1 MTSPRR
7 FQATTTLPR
16 IKPQFALWPAMRSV
30 RAPQDAWYLRSGAL
44 IPSAVITMG
53 VLAAFGRLD
62 LAGYTMAGSMCALF
76 AHALPYRRRAITL
89 AGFIALLTLGCGASM
104 AVAAATDNM
113 VIRIIVAALLAAI
126 IKVAHDASSV
136 GMPPAVIPI
145 FLVTALGFV
154 PETWSGLALHVGLI
168 AGAGTVSWLVSMAP
182 ALVRRDG
189 PERRA
194 VATAMRATARVGRIP
209 EDPVARDAL
218 AAAITAA
225 HRTLAYTRGEGRAAL
240 AAHLVACERILA
252 DPSQSHPD
260 RAEENARALVR
271 SRTRIPTPPL
281 TEAEQARIRGARLA
295 FEAPRS
301 FAARHRI
308 LAAFHPTSPS
318 APYFWRV
325 LVAALIAAGVSWALG
340 GDRPFWAITAAS
352 VIVQPNLLLTWRKA
366 PPRALGA
373 LVGVWL
379 YALIAPVAQIDLIVA
394 AILVIVLNT
403 LTEAFI
409 ARNYFIAQVFVTP
422 LALLMSQF
430 GGQLSSSELIWER
443 SVDTVVGVVAGV
455 LASFLIRNGHLRR
468 HAKEAVERLEAA
480 TAAAGVADPGAADQ
494 PAPADPDAAARARR
508 AIVVALAD
516 LAAAVRTADNEW
528 WTHRVDEAR
537 VIAAQNDAYRALA
550 GLG

>member
-1 MTSPRR
+1 VTSPRG

-16 IKPQFALWPAMRSV
+16 VKPQFALWPALRSV
-30 RAPQDAWYLRSGAL
+30 RAPQDAWYLRSAGL
-44 IPSAVITMG
+44 IPSAVIAMG
-53 VLAAFGRLD
+53 ILAAFGRLD

-76 AHALPYRRRAITL
+76 AHALPYRRRAVTL
-89 AGFIALLTLGCGASM
+89 AGFIAMLTLGCTVSM
-104 AVAAATDNM
+104 TVAAATDNM
-113 VIRIIVAALLAAI
+113 LIRIVVAALLAAV
-126 IKVAHDASSV
+126 IKVAHDASNV

-145 FLVTALGFV
+145 FLVTALGFA
-154 PETWSGLALHVGLI
+154 PQTWSGLPLHVALI
-168 AGAGTVSWLVSMAP
+168 AGAGLISWFVCMSP

-194 VATAMRATARVGRIP
+194 VANAMRATARVGRNP
-209 EDPVARDAL
+209 TDPAAKDAL
-218 AAAITAA
+218 AAALTAA
-225 HRTLAYTRGEGRAAL
+225 RRTLAFARGADRAAL
-240 AAHLVACERILA
+240 GAHLVACERILI
-252 DPSQSHPD
+252 DPSLSHPE
-260 RAEENARALVR
+260 RAEANARTLVR
-271 SRTRIPTPPL
+271 SRTRIPSPPL

-295 FEAPRS
+295 LEAPRT
-301 FAARHRI
+301 FAERHRI
-308 LAAFHPTSPS
+308 LAAFHPMSPS

-325 LVAALIAAGVSWALG
+325 LLAALLAALVSWACG
-340 GDRPFWAITAAS
+340 GDRPFWAITAAG

-394 AILVIVLNT
+394 AVLVIVLNT

-430 GGQLSSSELIWER
+430 GGQLSSSELIFER
-443 SVDTVVGVVAGV
+443 SLDTVIGVVAGL
-455 LASFLIRNGHLRR
+455 LAAFVIRNGHLRK

-480 TAAAGVADPGAADQ
+480 TGSAEQ
-494 PAPADPDAAARARR
+494 PADPEAARAE
-508 AIVVALAD
+508 IVAALA
-516 LAAAVRTADNEW
+516 AVSAAVRTSDNEW

-537 VIAAQNDAYRALA
+537 VLAAQSEAYQALA
-550 GLG
+550 RLA